1 MKENSGVHRFLLTFL
16 LFLVLPCIAAAQS
29 DKSLSYWLGSGYE
42 VPEVRTGA
50 LTIVPEI
57 KLGMDCSN
65 NCSIDALS
73 GKNASDLTIVMT
85 PEMTIRSRGP
95 AHFLGVD
102 IGFKSDILTT
112 RSAEPNINSHISIN
126 GRMALPGQSFL
137 TGRINVRRMHEENG
151 GAESLRVGIGTVL
164 PLNLDGAIELW
175 GGHMDRERKDLN
187 DISGLC
193 CGMSIDWKATPLTC
207 FEARAETSVEETAM
221 AGSPGKG
228 VFDAR
233 ARVDHKV
240 LENLLAGVN
249 VQYKNNDYKGIDITD
264 QYLDFG
270 PRLTYFWDRK
280 ISVEASHTYRQKDS
294 NVAKRRYTENKF
306 DLAINGKF

>member
-1 MKENSGVHRFLLTFL
+1 MKEKSGVYRFLLTFL
-16 LFLVLPCIAAAQS
+16 FFLVLPCNAAAQS
-29 DKSLSYWLGSGYE
+29 GKPLSYWLGSGYD
-42 VPEVRTGA
+42 VPEVRTGPF
-50 LTIVPEI
+50 TIAPEM
-57 KLGMDCSN
+57 KLGIDCSDN
-65 NCSIDALS
+65 GRIDAPP
-73 GKNASDLTIVMT
+73 GKNAAELTIVMT

-95 AHFLGVD
+95 AHRLGVD
-102 IGFKSDILTT
+102 IGFNSDILTT
-112 RSAEPNINSHISIN
+112 RSAEPNINSHVSVN
-126 GRMALPGQSFL
+126 GRMALPGQFFL
-137 TGRINVRRMHEENG
+137 TGRINVRRMQEENS
-151 GAESLRVGIGTVL
+151 GAESLRVGVGTVL
-164 PLNLDGAIELW
+164 PLNLDGSIELW
-175 GGHMDRERKDLN
+175 GGHMDREREDLN
-187 DISGLC
+187 DISGLW

-207 FEARAETSVEETAM
+207 FQARAVTSVEETAM

-228 VFDAR
+228 IFDAR